1 MKVYFVKVYFS
12 KCICQIFVSSK
23 VFFFFCLQMSCT
35 KSFRSPCYKFLE
47 KGWPIQTD
55 DIGPS
60 QSMWGVLLSRTQM
73 RKNLKVLFSPT
84 HPFFPWRCNKVSLN
98 DCQCQGLERV
108 HCCWVVGVR
117 WWTLERPLSLD
128 TRHPDDGWAR
138 SDDGGGQIASCLL
151 APINW
156 QELATSLRGMGRG
169 WDGGVKVKLVSSWIN
184 QRWIIIN

>member
-23 VFFFFCLQMSCT
+23 VFFFFLQMSCT
-35 KSFRSPCYKFLE
+35 KSFRRPCYKFLE
-47 KGWPIQTD
+47 KGWPNAHPKRWYRPLLIH
-55 DIGPS
+55 
-60 QSMWGVLLSRTQM
+60 VLLSRTQM
-73 RKNLKVLFSPT
+73 HKDLIISISPT
-84 HPFFPWRCNKVSLN
+84 HPTFPWRCNKVSLN

-138 SDDGGGQIASCLL
+138 SDDGGGQIANCHL

-156 QELATSLRGMGRG
+156 QELATSLWGMGRG
-169 WDGGVKVKLVSSWIN
+169 WDGGHKVKLDKCWIN
-184 QRWIIIN
+184 HDPWL